1 MNLSLQTVINQT
13 QQFTPMMQ
21 HYAPTLGRCYL
32 LRPHPQLP
40 LNSSSSVIINILP
53 TTYTLKQQFDQA
65 SPTMPYIL
73 LAHIITSK
81 FGDEQWQQKF
91 T

>member
-1 MNLSLQTVINQT
+1 MNLTLQTVINQT

-40 LNSSSSVIINILP
+40 LNSCSSVIINILP
-53 TTYTLKQQFDQA
+53 TTYTQTKQFDQA
-65 SPTMPYIL
+65 SPAMPYIL
-73 LAHIITSK
+73 LVDIITSK

>member
-13 QQFTPMMQ
+13 QQFTPMMH